1 MNSKTKRTIFI
12 GLSTLITF
20 ILVSCSASVHMTYYK
35 DTDFNGKFSRIMV
48 LGIIKD
54 QDYRKAYENE
64 IVKSLQSTGNDA
76 VPGLSVFSSGVDYT
90 ENEAADMISKNQID
104 GILTLKYTK
113 AKNTVVFPKGTF
125 YNYFHD
131 GFEVLKNSNYTEDDT
146 TLNVAC
152 TLFDVKT
159 GKAVW
164 ISTTRTSGYYNL
176 HNMGSTLGDAITK
189 NLRESKLIK

>member
-1 MNSKTKRTIFI
+1 
-12 GLSTLITF
+12 
-20 ILVSCSASVHMTYYK
+20 MTYYK
-35 DTDFNGKFSRIMV
+35 DPDFNGKFSKIMV

-76 VPGLSVFSSGVDYT
+76 VPGLSVFSAGVDYT

-125 YNYFHD
+125 YNYFHN

-152 TLFDVKT
+152 ALFAVSN

-164 ISTTRTSGYYNL
+164 ISTTKTSGYYNL
-176 HNMGSTLGDAITK
+176 HNMGSSLGDAISK
-189 NLRESKLIK
+189 NLRESNLIK

>member
-1 MNSKTKRTIFI
+1 MRNYKFSIIIFCLGI
-12 GLSTLITF
+12 AACLFS
-20 ILVSCSASVHMTYYK
+20 SCSASVHMTYYK
-35 DTDFNGKFSRIMV
+35 DPDFNGKFSKIMV

-64 IVKSLQSTGNDA
+64 IVKSLQSKGNDA
-76 VPGLSVFSSGVDYT
+76 VPGLSVFSADVDYT
-90 ENEAADMISKNQID
+90 ENEAADIVSKNNID

-152 TLFDVKT
+152 TLFAVSN